1 MSEHEVDEVDNSMVM
16 ATTALLRGAETAL
29 RHARERAERTAAE
42 QRDRASDLE
51 RRYAAQAATAEGYFR
66 EAARPEMADSHDVE
80 SLATAW
86 QAAREW
92 ADLDEA
98 RFAPYADHFAAEFR
112 TAYDVDLDVLTRDLG
127 GHRAAARRAITDHNA
142 GRETTP
148 RETFTVGDQ
157 RAANLGAPAYDSDD
171 ARANR
176 SRARAASG
184 MAADTVAAMDVADH
198 FDGTDP
204 RAAAT
209 RDRSARRAVRVRR
222 SREALRS
229 TDRGGASLTR

>member
-29 RHARERAERTAAE
+29 RHAREREERAAAER
-42 QRDRASDLE
+42 RDRTSDLE
-51 RRYAAQAATAEGYFR
+51 RRYAAQAVTAEGYFR
-66 EAARPEMADSHDVE
+66 EAARPEMAESHDVE

-98 RFAPYADHFAAEFR
+98 RFAPYAAHFAAEFR

-127 GHRAAARRAITDHNA
+127 GYKAAVDRAVTDHT
-142 GRETTP
+142 GQP
-148 RETFTVGDQ
+148 VGID
-157 RAANLGAPAYDSDD
+157 YDSAQ
-171 ARANR
+171 ARAQR
-176 SRARAASG
+176 STARAASG
-184 MAADTVAAMDVADH
+184 MPAQTVAAMDIADQ

-204 RAAAT
+204 RAAADERRGRGRIAT
-209 RDRSARRAVRVRR
+209 RAKR
-222 SREALRS
+222 SRHIVHAP
-229 TDRGGASLTR
+229 DRGDEILNR